1 MDFYE
6 VNQDTNSFELF
17 RKGKAKVLNPRQLT
31 VTILDSKHNDDGKG
45 YSKGKYSCYE
55 LAEILIN
62 GWQYHK
68 NTPVKRPFM
77 FYLKELIDN
86 NQRHHISPIIKNNM
100 KYDKSQKGWIVDWDA
115 ISTQLSRLC
124 EQMLAQ
130 DVSPMLTPITAESQS
145 DKSSAGYGDTT
156 LYATGQLF
164 QSVFVY
170 GS

>member
-1 MDFYE
+1 MDLYE
-6 VNQDTNSFELF
+6 VNQDIDVIDLF
-17 RKGKAKVLNPRQLT
+17 RKGKSQILNPHELT
-31 VTILDSKHNDDGKG
+31 VTVLDEKHKDDGKG

-62 GWQYHK
+62 GWQYHI

-86 NQRHHISPIIKNNM
+86 NHRHHVAPIFKKNM
-100 KYDKSQKGWIVDWDA
+100 KYDKNQKGWIVDWDA
-115 ISTQLSRLC
+115 ISTELSRLC
-124 EQMLAQ
+124 EKMLAQ

-145 DKSSAGYGDTT
+145 DKSAAGYDDTT

-164 QSVFVY
+164 KAVFVY
-170 GS
+170 